1 MSYLQLIIIIC
12 IYLSPIINVL
22 FTIPLLIISLI
33 KINKFSPFIIAS
45 TFALL
50 SVFLKIPVD
59 WDLSRHFELYSTYQ
73 NGVSTTDVPYIGLH
87 FVFSILSLFNLS
99 YHAIPFLFSFILYFY
114 LSKIYLLSIEDK
126 NNSFLYNSVIL
137 FSFLLSVPIILFTG
151 LRFST
156 GIILFIYGVV
166 INSNSKIK
174 SNFYLLFSL
183 IFHYSLLVPIILW
196 FICILLSKYKIRK
209 NTVFFLSAL
218 SLVISYYIAPILE
231 LAYSLIDGAIS
242 HYYNNISSLNYYLSG
257 KWGLGYIE
265 QLNSSGL
272 LIFNLRLYF
281 FILIGFLFIHSINK
295 KKIDNIT
302 ILFSCFITILCF
314 ILSSFSELFV
324 RYSYIAIIII
334 YYCSLKYESNIN
346 NKVKIINLLIPIYI
360 IYQQSYYGFFA
371 MRYVFCD
378 SFSNLTLLKYSSL

>member
-242 HYYNNISSLNYYLSG
+242 HEYNNISSLNYYLSG

-360 IYQQSYYGFFA
+360 IYQQYY
-371 MRYVFCD
+371 
-378 SFSNLTLLKYSSL
+378 